1 MTDTQQ
7 EEYIQYS
14 GQEMREQ
21 EDSIDRQEQE
31 NRHKHMRQLNKLI
44 ETYNMDNF
52 QDDVREN
59 IEETKEE
66 ANYEG
71 QNKLRI
77 IDEVLILVNKMQQ

>member
-1 MTDTQQ
+1 
-7 EEYIQYS
+7 
-14 GQEMREQ
+14 
-21 EDSIDRQEQE
+21 
-31 NRHKHMRQLNKLI
+31 MRQLNKLI

-77 IDEVLILVNKMQQ
+77 IDEVLVLVNKMQQ